1 MRLLHQVLAASYPAL
16 SAFRKFENLIG
27 YNKSARLRVLLYH
40 DFAPEEH
47 IIFESQLAWLSRNWS
62 FISPEQFVSII
73 NGEETI
79 QKNSL
84 LLTFDDGFS
93 SNRRIAE
100 KILNPRGIQALFFV
114 VSELV
119 AIEDPEEARQ
129 FIARQIQ
136 PGASKEKLPN
146 YVGNMKWADL
156 EALLEQ
162 GHTIGAHSRTH
173 ARLSEIKSSS
183 SLIDEIVSSAD
194 RLGSRLGVDI
204 EHFAYPFGDLD
215 SFSIQAIKLAQRR
228 FRYVYSGLRGN
239 NDNETPAFAI
249 RRDALKPT
257 DANALMGAFLEGGA
271 DFLYTDSLKHLEGW
285 AEEIAKC

>member
-1 MRLLHQVLAASYPAL
+1 MRFLHQVLAASYPAL
-16 SAFRKFENLIG
+16 SAFRKFENLIR
-27 YNKSARLRVLLYH
+27 YDKSARLRVLLYH
-40 DFAPEEH
+40 DITPEEH
-47 IIFESQLAWLSRNWS
+47 ISFQRQLDWLSRNWS
-62 FISPEQFVSII
+62 FISPEKFVSII

-136 PGASKEKLPN
+136 SGASKEKLPN

-156 EALLEQ
+156 ESLLEQ

-194 RLGSRLGVDI
+194 RLGFRLGVNV

-228 FRYVYSGLRGN
+228 FRHVYSGLRGN
-239 NDNETPAFAI
+239 NDKDTPAFAI
-249 RRDALKPT
+249 RRDTLKPT
-257 DANALMGAFLEGGA
+257 DANALMGAYLEGGA
-271 DFLYTDSLKHLEGW
+271 DFLYTDSLKHLEVW